1 MDWSTYSHPT
11 SNKSADPTSGNVH
24 TMKHSR
30 GMVRL
35 SMVGVALLGAWVA
48 VGQTPATLSS
58 IEQKIGT
65 LRGLPDDVRAKTTM
79 QLALDIRAL
88 PAGSN
93 KVMAAS
99 GLTNLS
105 TEGDFGRDTLQAVTD
120 TLVGALKET
129 PQPPANGQPFYG
141 YTQVAQLARFEGM
154 NVNLPG
160 AEYAAA
166 VAQLNETEK
175 VRATV
180 DFTLKDLDGKSWT
193 LSSLKGKVVVV
204 NFWATWCPP
213 CRKEMPDL
221 EILSKRFKDKGLVVL
236 AISDEEAVKTVKP
249 FIDKNGYTFPIL
261 IDTGRTVNDKYKVDG
276 IPKTFIYDRKGKL
289 AAESIDMRTQGQ
301 FLKLLAKAGLK

>member
-1 MDWSTYSHPT
+1 
-11 SNKSADPTSGNVH
+11 
-24 TMKHSR
+24 
-30 GMVRL
+30 MVRL
-35 SMVGVALLGAWVA
+35 SMVGGIALLGAWVA
-48 VGQTPATLSS
+48 VGQGPATLSS
-58 IEQKIGT
+58 IQQKIGT
-65 LRGLPDDVRAKTTM
+65 LRSLPDDVRAKTTM
-79 QLALDIRAL
+79 ELALAIRAL
-88 PAGSN
+88 PASSQ

-129 PQPPANGQPFYG
+129 PQPAANGQPFYG

-154 NVNLPG
+154 NVSLPG

-193 LSSLKGKVVVV
+193 LSALKGKVVVV

-236 AISDEEAVKTVKP
+236 AITDEEATKTVKP
-249 FIDKNGYTFPIL
+249 FIDKNGYTFQIL